1 MGLTATHPLGW
12 ETEVPITFPSA
23 VRQPVRNDYPLLAC
37 LELGAQALRC
47 PWTDLD
53 QSGDRLRFLRSQ
65 GVQVQATMLADE
77 AHPVRVHFRK
87 SPRPSGHLGDPD
99 AGRALALVVV
109 SVFVQELPPQFAA
122 VLGSSN
128 PPASR

>member
-1 MGLTATHPLGW
+1 MGGAPLGLTATHPLGW
-12 ETEVPITFPSA
+12 ETEVPITFPSV

-65 GVQVQATMLADE
+65 GVQVQATKAILT
-77 AHPVRVHFRK
+77 R
-87 SPRPSGHLGDPD
+87 
-99 AGRALALVVV
+99 
-109 SVFVQELPPQFAA
+109 
-122 VLGSSN
+122 
-128 PPASR
+128 